1 MARYAVEIS
10 RGAAKALKTLDRRA
24 QVRIVARLQE
34 LAESPRPRD
43 AKKLQGEAGVY
54 RVREGDYRIL
64 YEIFDKRLL
73 IYVLKIGHRRE
84 VYRMT

>member
-1 MARYAVEIS
+1 MARYAVELS
-10 RGAAKALKTLDRRA
+10 RGAAKALRALDRRV
-24 QVRIVARLQE
+24 QVRIVARLRE
-34 LAESPRPRD
+34 LAESPRPHD
-43 AKKLQGEAGVY
+43 AKKLQGEVGVY

-84 VYRMT
+84 VYR